1 MANSRFGWNFV
12 NGGRAEMEWQHM
24 GSYHLDPANAHKYEG
39 HDVFH
44 LRVSKPI
51 HRNVTLHAR
60 IDNLSDK
67 AYATRADF
75 AFGSYRFF
83 GGEERSFHGGVTIS
97 F

>member
-1 MANSRFGWNFV
+1 
-12 NGGRAEMEWQHM
+12 
-24 GSYHLDPANAHKYEG
+24 
-39 HDVFH
+39 
-44 LRVSKPI
+44 
-51 HRNVTLHAR
+51 VTLHAR

-83 GGEERSFHGGVTIS
+83 GGEERSFYGGVTIS